1 MHLLSEET
9 FVMQVEAEI
18 TVVEGLQNGEHE
30 VNAPASSLNTAL
42 TSTYGARA
50 AYGTLHG
57 GATCTIVDIVGT
69 LALLSLDKTRPGV
82 SVELNTSF
90 VAAAQGNE
98 RIKVVGSVLKTGKR
112 LGFTQV
118 DIFGSDG
125 RLCASGRH
133 TKAL

>member
-1 MHLLSEET
+1 MTQAHRDLWYRFYT
-9 FVMQVEAEI
+9 GGVQARDCI
-18 TVVEGLQNGEHE
+18 
-30 VNAPASSLNTAL
+30 P
-42 TSTYGARA
+42 RA

-57 GATCTIVDIVGT
+57 GATCTIIDIVGT

-98 RIKVVGSVLKTGKR
+98 RVKVVGSVLKTGKR

-125 RLCASGRH
+125 RLCATGRH